1 MAVGD
6 SAESSIRS
14 YIAYGKETTY
24 GTYASA
30 TTSIEALSCS
40 FRTDI
45 DSIKLESF
53 GTTSRNFTK
62 RVQTDKKVGGT
73 LEQYLHPIESVLLFS
88 NALGGP
94 LVTTSLTSAA
104 THSLSSG
111 NFDTSTAILGLSF
124 NERKGSNSNHVF
136 RYSGGRVNSLAIS
149 AEVGQPVKLSAEIM
163 FMDSTLGSDD
173 ISATLSISSVAPF
186 IYHQGVYRYQATE
199 AAAQTTTA
207 EERIQSFEMT
217 INNNLEE
224 GRELGRQTLRTL
236 PPKRQDIEL
245 TINQRWDTTT
255 TYNRFIQAT
264 QGSIEFVFTG
274 QSISAEHNNKLTIRL
289 PKVFQNSSDPEIGGP
304 DELLNS
310 EISFDVLNDN
320 PNTTTGKA
328 IGVTF
333 INAITTYA

>member
-6 SAESSIRS
+6 SAEVGLKS
-14 YIAYGKETTY
+14 YVAIGKETTY

-53 GTTSRNFTK
+53 GTGTRNFTK
-62 RVQTDKKVGGT
+62 RVQTDKKVGGS
-73 LEQYLHPIESVLLFS
+73 LEQYLHPIESVFFMA
-88 NALGGP
+88 NALGGA

-111 NFDTSTAILGLSF
+111 NYDTSTAILGLSV

-136 RYSGGRVNSLAIS
+136 RYSGGRVNNLVIS
-149 AEVGQPVKLSAEIM
+149 AEVGQPVKMSAEII
-163 FMDSTLGSDD
+163 FKDSTLVSDD
-173 ISATLSISSVAPF
+173 ISASLSISSVTPF

-217 INNNLEE
+217 ISNNLEE
-224 GRELGRQTLRTL
+224 GRELGSNVLRVL
-236 PPKRQDIEL
+236 PGKRQDIQL
-245 TINQRWDTTT
+245 TVTQRWDTTT

-304 DELLNS
+304 DELLMS
-310 EISFDVLNDN
+310 EIAFDVVNDN
-320 PNTTTGKA
+320 PNTSTGKA
-328 IGVTF
+328 VGMTI
-333 INAITTYA
+333 INSVIAY